1 MGKDCKT
8 KKQAKRKKKI
18 AIMKKKKMKETIST
32 GINPSTFHVNPASN
46 HCATGTIDEGKLF
59 IYVVHYSG

>member
-1 MGKDCKT
+1 MN
-8 KKQAKRKKKI
+8 KK
-18 AIMKKKKMKETIST
+18 IST
-32 GINPSTFHVNPASN
+32 GIKPSTFHVNPASN